1 MPLGQFIGKWLS
13 VPVACCRCTYIL
25 FCIATLFGKDMRIGA
40 FKRKILLSFTR

>member
-13 VPVACCRCTYIL
+13 VPVACCRCTYR
-25 FCIATLFGKDMRIGA
+25 CIATLFGKDMRIGA